1 MDEAEFEELLRIQRM
16 TLRTVTNESETDDKI
31 KLINII
37 RDLTGN
43 KKKIPKESII
53 LEAQLEGMSETEV
66 ERMIGLLK
74 RDGLIK
80 EPAEGFVSVIWN
92 KKYSL

>member
-43 KKKIPKESII
+43 KKKITKESII
-53 LEAQLEGMSETEV
+53 LEAQLEGMSETGI
-66 ERMIGLLK
+66 ERILGLLK

-80 EPAEGFVSVIWN
+80 EPSEGFVSVV
-92 KKYSL
+92 